1 MGWLGRVFA
10 LAMLCLGPMVG
21 GALAQEA
28 TPQRY
33 TAEVARRLAAK
44 MPDAK
49 VTVIG
54 EFELSVKEASGRER
68 GVNLRNRYSDY
79 RSKRTTLDKIV
90 DGYYAALNESSSQ
103 GAAAPAHKRIVP
115 VIKNHAWLAD
125 NERSLRARGMTARF
139 LFDEFNEELVIVY
152 ALDEANRTRYLM
164 ANERLPVERKDLRR
178 LAVQNLGDILPDVQM
193 RQLEGVVLLKAG
205 GDYEA
210 SLLLFD
216 GIWRDGPVKVDG
228 DIIVAVPAKDVLLVT
243 GSNNREGIE
252 TLRVVAA
259 KLKAESRY
267 EITDTLFVYRD
278 GRFVKF
284 AGQ

>member
-1 MGWLGRVFA
+1 MLGD
-10 LAMLCLGPMVG
+10 AM
-21 GALAQEA
+21 AQKA

-33 TAEVARRLAAK
+33 TAEVARALAAK

-49 VTVIG
+49 VTVLG
-54 EFELSVKEASGRER
+54 EFELSVKETNGRER
-68 GVNLRNRYSDY
+68 GLNLRNRYSDY
-79 RSKRTTLDKIV
+79 RSKRATLDKIV
-90 DGYYAALNESSSQ
+90 DGYYAALNEPSSQ
-103 GAAAPAHKRIVP
+103 EAATPAYKRIVP
-115 VIKNHAWLAD
+115 VIKDRTWLAD
-125 NERSLRARGMTARF
+125 NERSLKARGVTASF
-139 LFDEFNEELVIVY
+139 LFDEFNDQLVIVY
-152 ALDEANRTRYLM
+152 ALDETNRMRYLM

-193 RQLEGVVLLKAG
+193 RQLEGVILLKAG

-228 DIIVAVPAKDVLLVT
+228 DIIVAVPSKDVLLVT
-243 GSNNREGIE
+243 GSNNRKGIE
-252 TLRVVAA
+252 TLRVLAA

-278 GRFVKF
+278 GRFTRF
-284 AGQ
+284 AGN